1 MMLLRFKI
9 FSLLVSLPLLLF
21 SQSKASPRAQWFVD
35 ARYGMFI
42 HWGIY
47 SGTEGIWK
55 GEKLRNNNDYA
66 EWIFYRNRID
76 KEEYVKT
83 LKRFDWDRIDPDEW
97 VRLAWEAG
105 MKYVVL
111 TAKHHDGF
119 AMWDSKIGD
128 YNIGYYTG
136 HKRDIV
142 KETAEACRKYGLKF
156 GLYYSHW
163 LDWEDPNGWDHTREL
178 HPISQEQYDR
188 YWQKK
193 VLPQVRELL
202 TNYGEIDMMWF
213 DMWISHSRTIVSK
226 EELVQLKDLIRE
238 LQPQCLINSRIGL
251 SKKED
256 DDIDFVTLGDNVLGR
271 QKLDYPWQS
280 PATVAHSWGYS
291 AYEDQWKSTTTL
303 LHSLINNVSLN
314 GNLLL
319 NIGPRANGDIPYE
332 ISLRLEEIG
341 KWLKINGGSIYN
353 SGAFELPADMHDWG
367 RITSRKTKDGKIK
380 VFLQVYNW
388 PLLKKLPVTGI
399 KEAPSRVYLLE
410 DKLEK
415 PLDFKFDEV
424 FTEID
429 LFAPQPDPY
438 VSVVVMEY
446 DSMPPVETE
455 LTAKSVYG
463 GYSLTPYN
471 FIAYK
476 GDRQRVRASSFGS
489 IPPHLLVE
497 NKSEYTWK
505 IFIDGPG
512 TYALDVSYGF
522 KGQDQSGKIEVDF
535 AGEKLSK
542 EIENTG
548 LFVVEPGQSRPVENY
563 SSHRFGEIKV
573 DRSGYYEI
581 KVKVDP
587 PKDGPLDLQWVWI
600 EKTD

>member
-1 MMLLRFKI
+1 
-9 FSLLVSLPLLLF
+9 
-21 SQSKASPRAQWFVD
+21 
-35 ARYGMFI
+35 
-42 HWGIY
+42 
-47 SGTEGIWK
+47 
-55 GEKLRNNNDYA
+55 
-66 EWIFYRNRID
+66 
-76 KEEYVKT
+76 
-83 LKRFDWDRIDPDEW
+83 
-97 VRLAWEAG
+97 
-105 MKYVVL
+105 
-111 TAKHHDGF
+111 
-119 AMWDSKIGD
+119 
-128 YNIGYYTG
+128 
-136 HKRDIV
+136 
-142 KETAEACRKYGLKF
+142 
-156 GLYYSHW
+156 
-163 LDWEDPNGWDHTREL
+163 
-178 HPISQEQYDR
+178 
-188 YWQKK
+188 
-193 VLPQVRELL
+193 
-202 TNYGEIDMMWF
+202 
-213 DMWISHSRTIVSK
+213 
-226 EELVQLKDLIRE
+226 
-238 LQPQCLINSRIGL
+238 
-251 SKKED
+251 
-256 DDIDFVTLGDNVLGR
+256 
-271 QKLDYPWQS
+271 
-280 PATVAHSWGYS
+280 
-291 AYEDQWKSTTTL
+291 
-303 LHSLINNVSLN
+303 
-314 GNLLL
+314 LLL

-476 GDRQRVRASSFGS
+476 GDRQRVRASLFGS

-505 IFIDGPG
+505 IFIDEPG

-522 KGQDQSGKIEVDF
+522 KGQDRSGKIEVDF